1 MLTLNKIGKINISD
15 IEYVERENTLFLRT
29 KFEIIIDNQDE
40 FYKRFQVS
48 RANRINLSK
57 IYSIVEQDIDNNEYF
72 LGKIYF
78 NNMPKEVNYEDIESN
93 FNKIKS
99 FQMLSRLIKNELKL
113 INSD

>member
-15 IEYVERENTLFLRT
+15 IEYIERENTLFLRS

-48 RANRINLSK
+48 KANRINLSK
-57 IYSIVEQDIDNNEYF
+57 IYSFLEQNIDNNEYF

-78 NNMPKEVNYEDIESN
+78 NNMPQVNNNEDIESN
-93 FNKIKS
+93 FYKIKS